1 MSVMQAKVPA
11 VIATGVICLLVGGGL
26 GAVIVSY
33 AAGKPEQAVAAPADE
48 GGKAAAGPVGM
59 GAPGGGDKG
68 GDKGAK
74 KGGGKG
80 GPGPKVQ
87 LAQLIGKLDALTRES
102 LHVELTPDQKKQAK
116 EVLAGLDEQEAITDD
131 EAKAKLDA
139 LLKLLDA
146 NRKTLE
152 ASGYGWP
159 GSPPPGAPPGGMG
172 GGPPPGP
179 APTPPPNPF
188 KAGDGADRLKALQAT
203 LGK

>member
-48 GGKAAAGPVGM
+48 GGKAAAGPMGM
-59 GAPGGGDKG
+59 GAPGGGDKGGGKG

-87 LAQLIGKLDALTRES
+87 LAQLIGKLDVLTRES
-102 LHVELTPDQKKQAK
+102 LHIELTPDQKKQAK
-116 EVLAGLDEQEAITDD
+116 ELLAGLDEQEAITDD

-152 ASGYGWP
+152 AAGYGWP
-159 GSPPPGAPPGGMG
+159 GSPPPGGMG
-172 GGPPPGP
+172 GGPPGP
-179 APTPPPNPF
+179 APPPNPF